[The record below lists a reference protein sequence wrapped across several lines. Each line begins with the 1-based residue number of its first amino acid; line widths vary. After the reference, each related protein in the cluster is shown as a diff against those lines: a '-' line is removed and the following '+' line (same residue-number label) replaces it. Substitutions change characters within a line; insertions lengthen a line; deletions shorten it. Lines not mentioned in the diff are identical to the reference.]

1 MAPNWPFNGLDNDV
15 WIWLNLKNS
24 LWFNSSLTRRGA
36 AGRNSYGLPAVLII
50 LILEEC
56 WVVQEAEDVMFIST
70 STNLTQRNLSNLP
83 TYLPTYQPNQ
93 SFNLLIDFNQLHN
106 WDDFQYMNSKTL
118 KDPNLQHPTA
128 HEFFNQGNTVKMKD
142 LGEKKSIS
150 YKWWQF
156 LYYARFSHSGQN
168 WTPLTHLSA
177 NPSTI
182 FRPWC
187 GKHSLEAG
195 APTAKSWKRSTPKDL
210 GHDTQN
216 TAANSSSGKKIGYYK
231 VPSRAWILPWL
242 LQKAEIDRLLRIVLP
257 AYSLHIFSN

>member
-1 MAPNWPFNGLDNDV
+1 MFSQDFPSRNFPVKFRSIRCAWRWLLHFFEPLLWKRNEKLYKWLQIGL
-15 WIWLNLKNS
+15 LMT
-24 LWFNSSLTRRGA
+24 LTMMSGSDWTWQTA
-36 AGRNSYGLPAVLII
+36 CGSIHPLPII
-50 LILEEC
+50 VILQEC
-56 WVVQEAEDVMFIST
+56 WFVQEAEDVMFIST
-70 STNLTQRNLSNLP
+70 STNLTQRNLSNLQ
-83 TYLPTYQPNQ
+83 TYLLTYQPNQ

-128 HEFFNQGNTVKMKD
+128 HKFLNQGNTVKMKD

-150 YKWWQF
+150 YKLLQF

-168 WTPLTHLSA
+168 WTPLTHLST

-182 FRPWC
+182 FQPWC

-210 GHDTQN
+210 GRDNQN
-216 TAANSSSGKKIGYYK
+216 TAAK
-231 VPSRAWILPWL
+231 
-242 LQKAEIDRLLRIVLP
+242 
-257 AYSLHIFSN
+257 

>member
-1 MAPNWPFNGLDNDV
+1 MAPNWPFCDLDNDV
-15 WIWLNLKNS
+15 WIWLNLTNS

-36 AGRNSYGLPAVLII
+36 AGRNFYGLPAVPII
-50 LILEEC
+50 LILQEC

-83 TYLPTYQPNQ
+83 TYLPTQPVFQFADWFQ
-93 SFNLLIDFNQLHN
+93 STSQLR
-106 WDDFQYMNSKTL
+106 WLPISKTL

-128 HEFFNQGNTVKMKD
+128 HDFFNQGNTVKMKD
-142 LGEKKSIS
+142 LGQKNTSP
-150 YKWWQF
+150 YKLWQF
-156 LYYARFSHSGQN
+156 LYYVRFSHSGQN

-210 GHDTQN
+210 GRDNQN
-216 TAANSSSGKKIGYYK
+216 TAANSSSAKKWDITGC
-231 VPSRAWILPWL
+231 L
-242 LQKAEIDRLLRIVLP
+242 LAHSFCHDFCKRLKLTGC
-257 AYSLHIFSN
+257 